1 MKYTHLPYRFLLV
14 VFSLIVFVSYGIAI
28 ALLLGWTIPTNFMS
42 AFKADPANRWGAIVT
57 CVFILIMS
65 LQLLSTA
72 FRRRREHEII
82 IQETGLGRVEI
93 AATALENVIR
103 RAARQVRDVR
113 EVKPVLRC
121 DRDGLGIFLHLN
133 VNPEAH
139 IPSVTQEIQQ
149 IVQEYL
155 EEKVGVHVIQVGVRV
170 DSVSIEPRA
179 RVE

>member
-1 MKYTHLPYRFLLV
+1 MRYTHLPYRVLLV
-14 VFSLIVFVSYGIAI
+14 FFSLIVFVSSCVAI
-28 ALLLGWTIPTNFMS
+28 ALLLGWTFPTNLVS
-42 AFKADPANRWGAIVT
+42 AFKADPANRWGAIIT
-57 CVFILIMS
+57 CVFLLIMS

-72 FRRRREHEII
+72 FSRRREHEII

-93 AATALENVIR
+93 AASALENLIR

-121 DRDGLGIFLHLN
+121 DRDGLGISLHLN

-139 IPSVTQEIQQ
+139 IPSVTEEIQQ

-155 EEKVGVHVIQVGVRV
+155 EEKAGVRVIQVGVRV
-170 DSVSIEPRA
+170 DSVSVEPRA